1 MRISATN
8 FPAVL
13 CVHYNNMYTIRAYIY
28 NIYNGQSGD
37 INNANSGG
45 SITSRSNLAEDVV
58 KVYIVLRCI
67 YTLYTYTSSP
77 G

>member
-13 CVHYNNMYTIRAYIY
+13 CTLYNNMYTYDIRVQ
-28 NIYNGQSGD
+28 YNGQSGD

-45 SITSRSNLAEDVV
+45 GGGGTSRSNLAEDVV
-58 KVYIVLRCI
+58 KVYIVLRGA
-67 YTLYTYTSSP
+67 YTRTRRFP
-77 G
+77 RG